1 MSRVLDPTTYYR
13 ISRWLFVHHIPVLPS
28 VVKVFSEMLFHCEL
42 PYTADIGRGFRVAHR
57 GFGIVVHKRAVLGR
71 NVVILPGVTIGGRNN
86 RYEVPRI
93 GDDVYIGPGAKIL
106 GDVTIGN
113 GAVIGANAVVVHS
126 VPSRTVAAGIPARIL
141 RENINTREVSGW
153 PETEEDQ
160 LETAGS
166 KDDASGQRKVLFVVE
181 SLALGGSEKQ
191 SVEVAC
197 RLTAAGWNVTVACIR
212 GAGGPLLERIR
223 GAGIPLVEFSV
234 GSLLTP
240 MAPVKLLRATLFM
253 RRQRYQVVQANDL
266 YSNLFA
272 VPAAWLAGIP
282 VIVSSRRDL
291 SHWWWYTPLKRRILR
306 AIQGLSSWVVVNS
319 EAIREDLTKND
330 GFKPQRIRVVYN
342 GIDTS
347 QYIPPNQANRD
358 SYLPGLPSS
367 SRLVI
372 AVANMHILVK
382 GHLNLIAA
390 AKRVCRE
397 LPDVKFVL
405 VGDGQQRTLLEKE
418 VRAAALEDH
427 FLFLGYRKD
436 IPELLS
442 CCDVGVLASRAEGLP
457 NAVLEYMAAG
467 LPVIATRVGGIPE
480 IIKDEVTGLLVPPE
494 HSGALAA
501 ALLRV
506 LQDTSFAERL
516 GKAGREHVVAKFNF
530 GALLQSLGDLYIQC
544 PRESSISG
552 HPSRVSLSDA
562 K

>member
-13 ISRWLFVHHIPVLPS
+13 MSRWLYVHHVPMLPS
-28 VVKVFSEMLFHCEL
+28 VVKVFSELLFHCEL
-42 PYTADIGRGFRVAHR
+42 PYTADIGPGFQVAHR

-71 NVVILPGVTIGGRNN
+71 NVVILPGVTIGGRNG
-86 RYEVPRI
+86 RYQIPRI

-106 GDVTIGN
+106 GDVTIGD

-126 VPSRTVAAGIPARIL
+126 VPPRTVAAGVPARII
-141 RENINTREVSGW
+141 RENINTREISGW
-153 PETEEDQ
+153 PETEEDK
-160 LETAGS
+160 LEPAISGNSGS
-166 KDDASGQRKVLFVVE
+166 EQRRVLFVVE

-191 SVEVAC
+191 SIEVAC
-197 RLTAAGWNVTVACIR
+197 RLAAAGSNVTVACLR
-212 GAGGPLLERIR
+212 GAAGPLRDRILE
-223 GAGIPLVEFSV
+223 AGIRLVEFSV

-240 MAPVKLLRATLFM
+240 LVLVKSLRATLFM
-253 RRQRYQVVQANDL
+253 RRQRYQVVQTNDL

-272 VPAAWLAGIP
+272 VPTAWLAGVP

-306 AIQGLSSWVVVNS
+306 AIQGLSTWVVVNS
-319 EAIREDLTKND
+319 EAIREDLIKKD
-330 GFKPQRIRVVYN
+330 GFNPQRIRVVYN

-347 QYIPPNQANRD
+347 RYIPRNQANRER
-358 SYLPGLPSS
+358 YLPGVSS
-367 SRLVI
+367 SHKLVI
-372 AVANMHILVK
+372 TVANMHILVK

-390 AKRVCRE
+390 AKKVCRE

-405 VGDGQQRTLLEKE
+405 VGDGQQRALLEKE
-418 VRAAALEDH
+418 VRAAALEDR

-442 CCDVGVLASRAEGLP
+442 CSDLGVLASRAEGLP

-467 LPVIATRVGGIPE
+467 LPVIATKVGGIPE
-480 IIKDEVTGLLVPPE
+480 IIEDGVHGLLVPPE
-494 HSGALAA
+494 DSGALAA
-501 ALLRV
+501 ALLRM
-506 LQDTSFAERL
+506 LRDTRFAERL
-516 GKAGREHVVAKFNF
+516 AKAGREHVIAKFNF
-530 GALLQSLGDLYIQC
+530 EVLLQSLSELYAQR

-552 HPSRVSLSDA
+552 HASKVSLSDA